1 MVDNEPKRSAPAN
14 LRDAAQRLREIAAT
28 LRYDLTRRAQLHA
41 HAAAFDRYADRVER
55 EMAD

>member
-1 MVDNEPKRSAPAN
+1 MVDNEPRRTAPTS
-14 LRDAAQRLREIAAT
+14 LRDAAQRLREIAVT

-41 HAAAFDRYADRVER
+41 LAAAFDRYADRVER